1 VHTNGEKIAVK
12 LFRFMGMDDTLL
24 HKEIN
29 TIFINALDRLKHP
42 NIVRLVAFCNET
54 ESVFVE
60 YEGKLVKAKQIH
72 QALCLPYFHNG
83 CLAKHISGTFHG
95 SPHPLYVLK
104 HT

>member
-1 VHTNGEKIAVK
+1 MHTNGEEIAVK
-12 LFRFMGMDDTLL
+12 LLFLSMGFDDTLL
-24 HKEIN
+24 HKE
-29 TIFINALDRLKHP
+29 INALDRLKHP

-54 ESVFVE
+54 ESVLVP
-60 YEGKLVKAKQIH
+60 YEGKLVMDDVIH

>member
-12 LFRFMGMDDTLL
+12 LFRFMGFDDTSL
-24 HKEIN
+24 HKE
-29 TIFINALDRLKHP
+29 INALDRLKHP

-95 SPHPLYVLK
+95 SPHPIRS
-104 HT
+104 

>member
-1 VHTNGEKIAVK
+1 MHTNGEEIAVK
-12 LFRFMGMDDTLL
+12 LFRFMGFDDTFL
-24 HKEIN
+24 HNEIN
-29 TIFINALDRLKHP
+29 TLDRLKHP

>member
-1 VHTNGEKIAVK
+1 MHTNGEKIAVK
-12 LFRFMGMDDTLL
+12 LFRFMGFDDTSL
-24 HKEIN
+24 HKE
-29 TIFINALDRLKHP
+29 INALDRLKHP

>member
-1 VHTNGEKIAVK
+1 MHTNGEKIAVK
-12 LFRFMGMDDTLL
+12 LFRFMGFDDTSL
-24 HKEIN
+24 HKE
-29 TIFINALDRLKHP
+29 INALDRLKHP

-54 ESVFVE
+54 ESVLVP
-60 YEGKLVKAKQIH
+60 YEGKLVMADVIH

>member
-12 LFRFMGMDDTLL
+12 LFRFMGFDDTSL
-24 HKEIN
+24 HKE
-29 TIFINALDRLKHP
+29 INALDRLKHP

-54 ESVFVE
+54 ESVLVE
-60 YEGKLVKAKQIH
+60 YEGKPRVMAQKIR

>member
-1 VHTNGEKIAVK
+1 VHTNGEEIAVK
-12 LFRFMGMDDTLL
+12 LFRFMGFDDTSL
-24 HKEIN
+24 HKE
-29 TIFINALDRLKHP
+29 INALDRLKHP

>member
-1 VHTNGEKIAVK
+1 VHTNGEEIAVK
-12 LFRFMGMDDTLL
+12 LLFLSMGFDDTLL
-24 HKEIN
+24 HKE
-29 TIFINALDRLKHP
+29 INALDRLKHP

>member
-1 VHTNGEKIAVK
+1 MHTNGEKIAVK
-12 LFRFMGMDDTLL
+12 LFRFMGFDDTSL
-24 HKEIN
+24 HKE
-29 TIFINALDRLKHP
+29 INALDRLKHP

-54 ESVFVE
+54 ESVLVE
-60 YEGKLVKAKQIH
+60 YEGKPVMAQKIR

>member
-1 VHTNGEKIAVK
+1 MHTNGEEIAVK
-12 LFRFMGMDDTLL
+12 LFRSMGFDDTLL
-24 HKEIN
+24 HKE
-29 TIFINALDRLKHP
+29 INALDRLKHP

-54 ESVFVE
+54 ESVLVE
-60 YEGKLVKAKQIH
+60 YEGKPVMAQKIR

-83 CLAKHISGTFHG
+83 SLEKHISGTFHG

>member
-12 LFRFMGMDDTLL
+12 LFRFMGFDDTSL
-24 HKEIN
+24 HKE
-29 TIFINALDRLKHP
+29 INALDRLKHP

>member
-1 VHTNGEKIAVK
+1 MHTNGEKIAVK
-12 LFRFMGMDDTLL
+12 LFRFMGFDDTSL
-24 HKEIN
+24 HKE
-29 TIFINALDRLKHP
+29 INALDRLKHP

-54 ESVFVE
+54 ESVLVE
-60 YEGKLVKAKQIH
+60 YEGKQIMAKQIH

>member
-12 LFRFMGMDDTLL
+12 LFRFMGFDDTSL
-24 HKEIN
+24 HKE
-29 TIFINALDRLKHP
+29 INALDRLKHP
-42 NIVRLVAFCNET
+42 NIVRLVAICDET
-54 ESVFVE
+54 ETVLVE
-60 YEGKLVKAKQIH
+60 LEGKSVVAEKIH

>member
-12 LFRFMGMDDTLL
+12 LFRFMGFDDTSL
-24 HKEIN
+24 HKE
-29 TIFINALDRLKHP
+29 INALDRLKHP

-54 ESVFVE
+54 ESVLVE
-60 YEGKLVKAKQIH
+60 YEGKPVMAQKIR

>member
-1 VHTNGEKIAVK
+1 
-12 LFRFMGMDDTLL
+12 MGFDDTFL
-24 HKEIN
+24 HKEE
-29 TIFINALDRLKHP
+29 INALGRLKHP

-95 SPHPLYVLK
+95 SPHPIRS
-104 HT
+104 

>member
-1 VHTNGEKIAVK
+1 VHTNGEEIAVK
-12 LFRFMGMDDTLL
+12 LFRFMGFDDTSL
-24 HKEIN
+24 HKE
-29 TIFINALDRLKHP
+29 INALDRLKHP

-54 ESVFVE
+54 ESVLVP
-60 YEGKLVKAKQIH
+60 YEGKLVMADVIH

>member
-1 VHTNGEKIAVK
+1 MHTNGEEIAVK
-12 LFRFMGMDDTLL
+12 LFRFMGFDDTSL
-24 HKEIN
+24 HKE
-29 TIFINALDRLKHP
+29 INALDRLKHP

-54 ESVFVE
+54 ESVLVE
-60 YEGKLVKAKQIH
+60 YEGKPVMAQKIR

>member
-1 VHTNGEKIAVK
+1 MHTNGEEIAVK
-12 LFRFMGMDDTLL
+12 LFRSMGFDDTLL

-54 ESVFVE
+54 ESVLVE
-60 YEGKLVKAKQIH
+60 YEGKPRVMAQKIR

-95 SPHPLYVLK
+95 SPHPIRS
-104 HT
+104 